1 MEAQLLPPRPAHDCW
16 KWEHRVPMRT
26 LDQKGKT
33 RHRLSDLCR
42 YKGTCIF
49 GVFSCIRFWPHS
61 YWKLQWSVGRGK
73 DSESDRNR
81 CRPPPPHTSSEK
93 LRGRQAEPGLAVTPH
108 WAAIHSLVNLGAKP
122 NLWGHWTSADMGF
135 ASGGRWGTS
144 TVCVSKLLSRTHL
157 ITAWQIPAYTWP
169 WLCSI
174 WCLSF
179 VSFWHFSPRTSADSW
194 GQLSFLPAIPQGL
207 WKWFNCS
214 QIRRKNTF

>member
-81 CRPPPPHTSSEK
+81 CRPPPPTPHQRSWGE
-93 LRGRQAEPGLAVTPH
+93 GRQSQAWRSHHTGPP
-108 WAAIHSLVNLGAKP
+108 
-122 NLWGHWTSADMGF
+122 F
-135 ASGGRWGTS
+135 
-144 TVCVSKLLSRTHL
+144 
-157 ITAWQIPAYTWP
+157 TAWWTWA
-169 WLCSI
+169 LNLTSGATGRQ
-174 WCLSF
+174 
-179 VSFWHFSPRTSADSW
+179 RTW
-194 GQLSFLPAIPQGL
+194 GLPQGGAEGPQQYVSASCL
-207 WKWFNCS
+207 AE
-214 QIRRKNTF
+214 RT